1 MFDFR
6 LAGKHYTNVSSFF
19 PFSSNTQIVSSIYI
33 DIYFVYSLLFMYFL
47 WKKSKVRK
55 FFEFLK
61 YYKTEFLK
69 NYKN

>member
-1 MFDFR
+1 
-6 LAGKHYTNVSSFF
+6 
-19 PFSSNTQIVSSIYI
+19 
-33 DIYFVYSLLFMYFL
+33 MYFL

-69 NYKN
+69 NYKT